1 MVRIQALVNGLDRL
15 FPLILRAFDAR
26 RRIYLHSDRKRQRG
40 DVIFSRSPA
49 MQKPHTAASTNISRR
64 LAVLRGTAPFSN
76 VATPTFRMAA
86 LWFYPASGGV
96 RSAFSNGLHPCRSGE

>member
-40 DVIFSRSPA
+40 MRFFGVTCHA
-49 MQKPHTAASTNISRR
+49 ETAYRRQRQYIKALGSTARYR
-64 LAVLRGTAPFSN
+64 PL
-76 VATPTFRMAA
+76 
-86 LWFYPASGGV
+86 
-96 RSAFSNGLHPCRSGE
+96 